1 MPTTAIKTSTRTNT
15 LAIIA
20 TAAAT
25 GLIGFAA
32 AIGLPKIVQPDL
44 TTKVTYLGPST
55 ALTYGDS
62 RTYAVVIDNSGGS
75 IVKSFTVELK
85 SEVSLDSV
93 STTSSGVTCSLAYST
108 NNTAE
113 CTVNSIGSSTK
124 SFSVVVTNDSETTA
138 SCGES
143 RSVALT
149 ATMDTKNTIAEKN
162 EGNNTATSTL
172 TLDGPVDA
180 DCVDFSITANAS
192 SDAVEYGALPVA
204 NGSLIGF
211 ESFVTITNES
221 TSKVLTNLEVTLM
234 TPEELKVVGWR
245 DSLEGASSCVLNGED
260 PDVIYCQR
268 SYTDFLAGRSE
279 SVISLILENVA
290 TEAQIPCG
298 ETKEVEITAEVE
310 VGPTG
315 PLYETVD
322 IDNNTDTATVT
333 LESPC

>member
-1 MPTTAIKTSTRTNT
+1 MAQTTTKTSTRTNT

-55 ALTYGDS
+55 ALSYGDS

-75 IVKSFTVELK
+75 LVKSFTVELK

-93 STTSSGVTCSLAYST
+93 STTSSGVTCSLADST
-108 NNTAE
+108 TAE
-113 CTVNSIGSSTK
+113 CTVKSIGSSTK

-149 ATMDTKNTIAEKN
+149 ATMDTKNTIAEKS
-162 EGNNTATSTL
+162 ESNNTATSTAI
-172 TLDGPVDA
+172 LDGPTDA
-180 DCVDFSITANAS
+180 DCVDYSITLNAS

-211 ESFVTITNES
+211 ESFATITNES
-221 TSKVLTNLEVTLM
+221 ASAVVAKLNVDLDV
-234 TPEELKVVGWR
+234 PEELKIVGFLTDR
-245 DSLEGASSCVLNGED
+245 VDALGCAYSSYGNFIWCD
-260 PDVIYCQR
+260 T
-268 SYTDFLAGRSE
+268 SYE
-279 SVISLILENVA
+279 SNPPGDLGSINLILENVA

-310 VGPTG
+310 VDPTIS
-315 PLYETVD
+315 LRETVE
-322 IDNNTDTATVT
+322 IDNNTDTTTVT